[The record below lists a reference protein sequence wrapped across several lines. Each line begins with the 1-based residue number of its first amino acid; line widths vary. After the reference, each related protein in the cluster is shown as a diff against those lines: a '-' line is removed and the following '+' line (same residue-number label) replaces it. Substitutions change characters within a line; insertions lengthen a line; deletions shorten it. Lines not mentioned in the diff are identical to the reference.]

1 MAEEVKVDPDGSTTF
16 EGGEESTMPP
26 VEDAGEG
33 AGFEEGQ
40 EEMMAEAAKG
50 TDPAI
55 LFLMVVLALG
65 VLYYIYYRKS
75 RDDEDE
81 FFSSLDGEK
90 VRHFERF
97 WLTRKSCLSCFKL
110 GAVCCA
116 RKKTKLKSLFLL
128 LFFWCCSSI

>member
-26 VEDAGEG
+26 VEDGGEET
-33 AGFEEGQ
+33 FENA

-55 LFLMVVLALG
+55 LFLIVVFALG
-65 VLYYIYYRKS
+65 VLYYIYYIKS
-75 RDDEDE
+75 KDDEDD

-90 VRHFERF
+90 FNLKLPAEVEEYYTIKEKCLAAGWEPGKVRIFQ
-97 WLTRKSCLSCFKL
+97 SCH
-110 GAVCCA
+110 
-116 RKKTKLKSLFLL
+116 SLFLHGRKP
-128 LFFWCCSSI
+128 I